1 MKKLFRVL
9 GRVFAYLVITLCLI
23 ATVVPPFL
31 DRIYYVG
38 PAGPHFDG
46 ERFSNP
52 GNDDTF
58 RMPSKGGRAGF
69 VVNRA
74 LGKTGAPPWPDTV
87 DITPAKPK
95 SLPAIQPGEMR
106 AIWIGHATVLIQ
118 TPELNILTDPIWSYR
133 AGPFGIGPARVT
145 VPGVKLADLPKIDLV
160 VVSHNHY
167 DHMDLD
173 TIGKLW
179 DRDQPLIVT
188 SLGND
193 TLIKRTG
200 AKVVAA
206 DWGKR
211 VQVKNGVEVV
221 VTRNHHWSSRWFAD
235 RNRALWSSFL
245 VRLPGGNVF
254 FAGDTGFGD
263 GKWGSE
269 AATYGPVRLAMIPIG
284 AFRFQPGQ
292 MHVGSHIGPIQ
303 AERVFASLNPV
314 RAIPIHWGT
323 FKLSD
328 EARDTPPKMLREVMN
343 CAGYADPNS
352 FGPVA
357 VGAPL
362 MVPALPKEG
371 VRPAPPAPDPVCLND
386 PAITGLP

>member
-1 MKKLFRVL
+1 MKKAIRVF
-9 GRVFAYLVITLCLI
+9 GRVIVYAIIIICLAITVI
-23 ATVVPPFL
+23 PPFL

-38 PAGPHFDG
+38 PVGPHFDG
-46 ERFSNP
+46 SHFSNP
-52 GNDDTF
+52 DGDDTF
-58 RMPSKGGRAGF
+58 RLPAKGGRAGF
-69 VVNRA
+69 MVSRV

-87 DITPAKPK
+87 AVTPAKPK
-95 SLPAIQPGEMR
+95 LLPPLQPGEMR

-118 TPELNILTDPIWSYR
+118 TPEINIITDPIWANR
-133 AGPFGIGPARVT
+133 AGPFGFGPARVT
-145 VPGVKLADLPKIDLV
+145 APGVALDDLPKIDVV

-173 TIGKLW
+173 TVGKLW
-179 DRDQPLIVT
+179 ARDKPLIVT

-193 TLIKRTG
+193 ALIKRTG
-200 AKVVAA
+200 AKVIAA
-206 DWGKR
+206 DWGVR
-211 VQVKNGVEVV
+211 VPVRPGIEVV

-245 VRLPGGNVF
+245 FRLPGGNVY

-263 GKWGSE
+263 GAWPNE
-269 AATYGPVRLAMIPIG
+269 AASYGPVRLALIPIG

-292 MHVGSHIGPIQ
+292 MHIGSHIGPIL

-328 EARDTPPKMLREVMN
+328 EARDTPPKMLSSVMK
-343 CAGYADPNS
+343 CAGYADPAAFS
-352 FGPVA
+352 AVTVGTPV
-357 VGAPL
+357 
-362 MVPALPKEG
+362 MVPALPKGG
-371 VRPAPPAPDPVCLND
+371 VRPAPPPPDPKCLAD